1 MLGDVDIRKRERL
14 QDAEVVRQV
23 LGGDRDRFREIVE
36 RYQKQ
41 VYTVLLRLVNN
52 SDDAQDLAQAAFVDA
67 FRALER
73 FDTGRSF
80 YSWLMRIAVNKG
92 KDHLKSHKRKEGHF
106 TGEITTTGAMHTGR
120 MYGPE
125 QEATARERMRM
136 VNTALKEL
144 DPKYRI
150 PLLLKEINGLS
161 YKQMQEVLD
170 LPVTTLKIRVVRARE
185 KLHEVVAWMT
195 SEKS

>member
-1 MLGDVDIRKRERL
+1 MRGDVDIRKQERL
-14 QDAEVVRQV
+14 RDAAVVQDV
-23 LGGDRDRFREIVE
+23 LAGDRDRFREIVE

-41 VYTVLLRLVNN
+41 VYSVLLRLVNN
-52 SDDAQDLAQAAFVDA
+52 VDDAQDLTQAAFVDA
-67 FRALER
+67 FRALAR
-73 FDTGRSF
+73 FDTERSF

-92 KDHLKSHKRKEGHF
+92 KDHLKSHKRKEGHL

-125 QEATARERMRM
+125 QQATARERMRM
-136 VNTALKEL
+136 VQTALREL
-144 DPKYRI
+144 DPKYRV

-170 LPVTTLKIRVVRARE
+170 LPVSTLKIRVVRARE
-185 KLHEVVAWMT
+185 KLQEVVAWMT
-195 SEKS
+195 NEKN

>member
-1 MLGDVDIRKRERL
+1 MNRDVDIRKQQRE
-14 QDAEVVRQV
+14 QDAQVVQQV
-23 LGGDRDRFREIVE
+23 LAGDRDHFREIVE

-41 VYTVLLRLVNN
+41 VYTVMLRLVSNH
-52 SDDAQDLAQAAFVDA
+52 DDAQDLTQAAFVDA
-67 FRALER
+67 YRALAR
-73 FDTGRSF
+73 FDTNRSF

-92 KDHLKSHKRKEGHF
+92 KDHLKSHKRREGHL
-106 TGEITTTGAMHTGR
+106 TGEITNTGAMHTGR

-125 QEATARERMRM
+125 QEATTHERMRM
-136 VNTALKEL
+136 VQTALREL

-161 YKQMQEVLD
+161 YRQMEEVLE

-185 KLHEVVAWMT
+185 KLQEVVAWMM
-195 SEKS
+195 SEKN